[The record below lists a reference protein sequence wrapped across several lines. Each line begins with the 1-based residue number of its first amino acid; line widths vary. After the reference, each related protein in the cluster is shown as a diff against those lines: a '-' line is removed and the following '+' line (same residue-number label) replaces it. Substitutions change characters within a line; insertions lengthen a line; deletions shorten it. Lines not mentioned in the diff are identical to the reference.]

1 MTSVFGV
8 IAVGFDYSSTKVIAV
23 RANKVFDNS
32 GVIHVDYF
40 NRDYF

>member
-1 MTSVFGV
+1 MTSIFGL
-8 IAVGFDYSSTKVIAV
+8 IAIGFDCRSTKVIAV

-40 NRDYF
+40 NRD